1 MSIRWS
7 WRERPFIIAT
17 ITRYTLIGWVRCCTK
32 LSISRTTA
40 RTFSSIFSSVTWLVN
55 RPLRCRKESS
65 TRAATYRLSR
75 GLSPFFFHVF
85 FYYLSGVKSRS
96 FSKCACFYWIYF
108 FFFLSFAVSVRSR
121 SPWNDPDHFLQ
132 RQTCL
137 NTFVALFGYM
147 PLIRSAVRFD
157 PVLFKD
163 PVSNL
168 RKKYRQMELVNN

>member
-1 MSIRWS
+1 MLKWFLQY
-7 WRERPFIIAT
+7 W
-17 ITRYTLIGWVRCCTK
+17 YTQTEQKKGHFCPTCL
-32 LSISRTTA
+32 
-40 RTFSSIFSSVTWLVN
+40 
-55 RPLRCRKESS
+55 
-65 TRAATYRLSR
+65 TYSNL
-75 GLSPFFFHVF
+75 L
-85 FYYLSGVKSRS
+85 
-96 FSKCACFYWIYF
+96 
-108 FFFLSFAVSVRSR
+108 R

-168 RKKYRQMELVNN
+168 RKKYRQMELVNNWWQFPTCYHNADHNFTFSSPFTYFHLYYFLVCLFFFLSSFKWGQEPLDVSATS

>member
-32 LSISRTTA
+32 LSISLTTA

-75 GLSPFFFHVF
+75 GLSPFFFSRVFFIYRALNHAHFPNAHVF
-85 FYYLSGVKSRS
+85 IGF
-96 FSKCACFYWIYF
+96 IF